1 MGKFIK
7 RFSRVIAVVLAAVLV
22 FNISGNV
29 DAAKKKKT
37 VVIYFSATGTTKSV
51 ANKIC

>member
-22 FNISGNV
+22 L
-29 DAAKKKKT
+29 
-37 VVIYFSATGTTKSV
+37 IYQEMWMRQKR
-51 ANKIC
+51 KRQW